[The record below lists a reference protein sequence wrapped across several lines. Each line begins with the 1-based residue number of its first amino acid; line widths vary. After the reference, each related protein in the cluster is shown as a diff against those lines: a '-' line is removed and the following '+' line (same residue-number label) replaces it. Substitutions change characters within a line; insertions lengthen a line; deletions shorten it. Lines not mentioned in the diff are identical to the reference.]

1 MNCSTSLPGRM
12 MAVPVQLNPS
22 FGRKQPVPL
31 FPAGHYFVNV
41 ARNYDLSPDGN
52 GFIMVKNA
60 SVSARQSII
69 VVSNWFEELR
79 TKMSEAGR

>member
-1 MNCSTSLPGRM
+1 MKL
-12 MAVPVQLNPS
+12 
-22 FGRKQPVPL
+22 
-31 FPAGHYFVNV
+31 

-60 SVSARQSII
+60 GVAARQSI
-69 VVSNWFEELR
+69 VVASNWFGELR

>member
-1 MNCSTSLPGRM
+1 M
-12 MAVPVQLNPS
+12 MAVPVQLRPS
-22 FGRKQPVPL
+22 FDRKRPVEL
-31 FPAGHYFVNV
+31 FPAGHFFVNV

-52 GFIMVKNA
+52 GFVMVKNA
-60 SVSARQSII
+60 GVAARQSIV